1 MGGKAALH
9 CQRKLLSSNRISKC
23 LFRSIFIQGVFR
35 GGDQIVYAPP
45 NAAFFSCS
53 LTEPVYQW
61 LWFSVSHEI
70 LNKCLSG
77 LSYRV
82 GRLSQRSGLLYC
94 VPLCALLGLWGEKL
108 VYLLICFLWGEVFC
122 SWLDFMGHLSLYQ
135 PSVFEAVT
143 KIFFPPNSWES
154 ILGTFSHLN
163 FLLKQLTKTSSYSQ
177 RF

>member
-35 GGDQIVYAPP
+35 GGDQRVYAPP

-53 LTEPVYQW
+53 LTEPVHHW
-61 LWFSVSHEI
+61 LCFSVSHEI

-77 LSYRV
+77 LWYRV
-82 GRLSQRSGLLYC
+82 GRLSQQSGFLYC
-94 VPLCALLGLWGEKL
+94 VPLCALLGLRGEKL
-108 VYLLICFLWGEVFC
+108 VHLLICFLWG
-122 SWLDFMGHLSLYQ
+122 G
-135 PSVFEAVT
+135 SVLFLTRFHGTLVT
-143 KIFFPPNSWES
+143 IPALRLWGSHQNIFPPNSWES

-177 RF
+177 LF